1 MGPILIIMTQECFD
15 SSMGAFMIRGL
26 LYLLVA
32 GKHLAAR
39 HDHDVDDDD
48 NDYDHDDDDEDG
60 L

>member
-1 MGPILIIMTQECFD
+1 MTQECFD

-39 HDHDVDDDD
+39 HDHDGDDDD
-48 NDYDHDDDDEDG
+48 GEDDDDDKDG

>member
-1 MGPILIIMTQECFD
+1 
-15 SSMGAFMIRGL
+15 MIRGL

-39 HDHDVDDDD
+39 HDHD
-48 NDYDHDDDDEDG
+48 DDDEDG